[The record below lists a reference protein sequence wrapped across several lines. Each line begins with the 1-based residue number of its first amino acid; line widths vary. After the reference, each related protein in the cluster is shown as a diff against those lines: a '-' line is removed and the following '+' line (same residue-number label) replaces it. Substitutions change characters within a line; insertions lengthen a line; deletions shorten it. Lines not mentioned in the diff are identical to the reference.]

1 MPDED
6 EIFKVTSLR
15 KWFAKTHERD
25 FVYAG
30 IYVDLSVLCPSVV
43 RIFF

>member
-15 KWFAKTHERD
+15 KWFAKNERD
-25 FVYAG
+25 FIYAG
-30 IYVDLSVLCPSVV
+30 IYVDLSVFGLFC
-43 RIFF
+43 